1 MILSSFFFTCKECFR
16 FLISRRCYAH
26 FDSQSAANMIS
37 DMVRSEISVQQLPF
51 RSKVQL
57 SKHHFKLYN
66 VAVIDLDS
74 FFALKSL
81 RERLKGDF
89 DDSKLIF
96 FHFRRKFQFSHFNML
111 FSSFRQLERG
121 EHEIRHVQIRN
132 FGLVAAFQVLSLAL
146 KTSF

>member
-1 MILSSFFFTCKECFR
+1 MILSSFFFTCKESFR

-37 DMVRSEISVQQLPF
+37 DVVRSEISVQQLPF

-96 FHFRRKFQFSHFNML
+96 FTSGESFSFLISTCCSAHFDSQSGANMK
-111 FSSFRQLERG
+111 SDMFRSEISVQQLRF
-121 EHEIRHVQIRN
+121 R
-132 FGLVAAFQVLSLAL
+132 S
-146 KTSF
+146 

>member
-1 MILSSFFFTCKECFR
+1 MILSSFFFTCKESFR

-89 DDSKLIF
+89 YDSQLIF
-96 FHFRRKFQFSHFNML
+96 FHLRRKFQLSFFNTL
-111 FSSFRQLERG
+111 FRSFRQLV
-121 EHEIRHVQIRN
+121 HCKHDIRHFKIRN
-132 FGLVAAFQVLSLAL
+132 FGLVAALQVLSLAL

>member
-1 MILSSFFFTCKECFR
+1 MILSSFFFTCKESFR

-37 DMVRSEISVQQLPF
+37 DMVRSEILVQQLPF
-51 RSKVQL
+51 GSKVQL

-74 FFALKSL
+74 FLSLKSL
-81 RERLKGDF
+81 RKRLKQDF

-96 FHFRRKFQFSHFNML
+96 FTSGESFSFLISTCCSAHFDSQSGANMKSDML
-111 FSSFRQLERG
+111 RSEISVQQLPFR
-121 EHEIRHVQIRN
+121 
-132 FGLVAAFQVLSLAL
+132 S
-146 KTSF
+146 

>member
-1 MILSSFFFTCKECFR
+1 MILSSFFFTCKESFR

-37 DMVRSEISVQQLPF
+37 DMVRSEILVQQLPF
-51 RSKVQL
+51 GSKVQL

-74 FFALKSL
+74 FLSLKSL
-81 RERLKGDF
+81 RKRLKQDF

-96 FHFRRKFQFSHFNML
+96 FTSGESFSFLISTRCSAHFDCQIGANMKSDML
-111 FSSFRQLERG
+111 RSEISVQQLPFR
-121 EHEIRHVQIRN
+121 
-132 FGLVAAFQVLSLAL
+132 S
-146 KTSF
+146 

>member
-1 MILSSFFFTCKECFR
+1 MILSSFFLTCKESFR

-37 DMVRSEISVQQLPF
+37 DMVRSEILVQQLPF
-51 RSKVQL
+51 GSKVQL

-81 RERLKGDF
+81 RERLKRDLNIL
-89 DDSKLIF
+89 SSLF
-96 FHFRRKFQFSHFNML
+96 FTCRE
-111 FSSFRQLERG
+111 SFRFLISTRCSANFDSQSAANMISDIVRSEISVQQLPFR
-121 EHEIRHVQIRN
+121 
-132 FGLVAAFQVLSLAL
+132 S
-146 KTSF
+146 

>member
-1 MILSSFFFTCKECFR
+1 MILSSFFFTCKESFR

-89 DDSKLIF
+89 YDSKLIF
-96 FHFRRKFQFSHFNML
+96 FTSGESFSFLISTCCSAHFDSQSGANMKSDMFRSEISVQQLL
-111 FSSFRQLERG
+111 FRS
-121 EHEIRHVQIRN
+121 
-132 FGLVAAFQVLSLAL
+132 
-146 KTSF
+146 